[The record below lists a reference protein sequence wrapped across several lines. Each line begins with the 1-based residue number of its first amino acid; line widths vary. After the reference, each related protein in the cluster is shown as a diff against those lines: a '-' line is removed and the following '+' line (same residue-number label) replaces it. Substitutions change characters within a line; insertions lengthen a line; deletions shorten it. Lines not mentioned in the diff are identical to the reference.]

1 MYPLLSHVSIH
12 NHLNNSENQ
21 TLGGARLSSGKRGLN
36 SAKLQETPEQKFR
49 ILPRVSAALGWA
61 EQLLPQPWGAQGV
74 LESQGQCPSP
84 QNKVPHPKTQKC
96 PLSKTMSFIK
106 KMSFIQDNV
115 LNPKTISFIQ
125 DNVLNPKTMSLTLK
139 QYSLSKIKSPTPKK
153 CPSPQNNVLYP
164 KQCPSSKIMS

>member
-115 LNPKTISFIQ
+115 LNPKT
-125 DNVLNPKTMSLTLK
+125 MSLTLK
-139 QYSLSKIKSPTPKK
+139 QYPLSKIKSPTPKK